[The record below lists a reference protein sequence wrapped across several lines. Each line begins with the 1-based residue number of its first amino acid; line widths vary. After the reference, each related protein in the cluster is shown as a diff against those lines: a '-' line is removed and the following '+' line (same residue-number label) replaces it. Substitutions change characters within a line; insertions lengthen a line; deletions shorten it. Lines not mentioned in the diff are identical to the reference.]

1 MTVAARFSIDF
12 GDVVIEQG
20 TKGQIVSRRGHPL
33 LVKWEGIGDRPVAPS
48 QLIPIGPD
56 PADSEEV
63 YYPKVMRPNREV
75 QAPVE
80 EDNTEKPTK
89 PSLAGTEENKAE
101 QALAA
106 DETTKQAPSG
116 TGKGKR
122 MGKGKKGKAKAD
134 PEAGV
139 TV

>member
-20 TKGQIVSRRGHPL
+20 TKGQIVSRRGAPL

-56 PADSEEV
+56 PADEEV
-63 YYPKVMRPNREV
+63 YYPKVMSPRNREV

-80 EDNTEKPTK
+80 EENK

-101 QALAA
+101 QASAT
-106 DETTKQAPSG
+106 DSTTKEAPSG